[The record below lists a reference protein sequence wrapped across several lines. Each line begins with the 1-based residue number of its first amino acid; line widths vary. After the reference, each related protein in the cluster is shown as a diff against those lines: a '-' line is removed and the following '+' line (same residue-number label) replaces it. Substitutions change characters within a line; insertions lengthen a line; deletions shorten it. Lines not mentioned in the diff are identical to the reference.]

1 MARPTTQ
8 SELLDAMDQEYLALL
23 TEVGR
28 CPAQDI
34 EIVGACEHW
43 SVKDLLAHLDA
54 WHELILGW
62 DRVGAEGGKPAMPAP
77 GLTWKDTPLLN
88 DQIWQRTKADS
99 WVEVKKRLDR
109 SHRAVRAMAARYEPD
124 DLFTKRRFGWT
135 GSTSVGSYAVSATS
149 SHYDWARKLIR
160 SFNKARVEAAD
171 QE

>member
-23 TEVGR
+23 AEVGR
-28 CPAQDI
+28 CPTQDL
-34 EIVGACEHW
+34 EIAGACEHW

-62 DRVGAEGGKPAMPAP
+62 ERVGAKGGKPAMPAP

-88 DQIWQRTKADS
+88 DRIWERTKADS

-109 SHRAVRAMAARYEPD
+109 SHRAVRAMVARYEPD
-124 DLFTKRRFGWT
+124 ALFTKRRFGWT

-160 SFNKARVEAAD
+160 RFNRARVEAAD